1 MAFPTPLWVKDLGQA
16 IEQHSEWD
24 GIIVIAPE
32 TTDYRH
38 SKLAQIIEAHK
49 ELDART
55 GVEPVLITH
64 PDIAGQRLI
73 FAPTGN
79 LLRDYDDV
87 RRFADAGKKAITIA
101 RDAGMLNPL
110 LVVDKLQHNP
120 LYEHA
125 LEVTYL
131 AMCQALWQ
139 PLEARES
146 IGENKVEPVESI
158 GLFAVKK
165 INLDWLVATET
176 GRRLAR
182 DLCGTEPE
190 RMAPPKFADYC
201 VEAFTDSPVKV
212 EVLCDKDSLLDHYPL
227 LSAVARASIGVESHH
242 PRVIRLEYCGE
253 GPIENTLMLA
263 GKGVTYDTG
272 GADIKTGGH
281 MAGMSRDKGGAA
293 AVAGFIKTASLLKPK
308 GLKIVAE
315 LGVVR
320 NSIGSQA
327 FVADEIIQSHAGVR
341 VRIGNTDA
349 EGRLV
354 MADLLSHLRE
364 QAVNENQV
372 ELFTVATL
380 TGHAA
385 LAMGPYTALVDNG
398 VARAHGCSTRLAA
411 IGDVWGDPSEI
422 SRSRREDF
430 HFIRP
435 RSLAD
440 DVLSSNNAPSSGTA
454 RGHQFPM
461 AFLTVA
467 SGLDQHCINSQYPL
481 SYTHIDIAGSGV
493 ESGDWQHDMPTGV
506 PVVALSARYLR

>member
-1 MAFPTPLWVKDLGQA
+1 MAFPIAEWVSDLDAALGKT
-16 IEQHSEWD
+16 SGYD
-24 GIIVIAPE
+24 GVILIAPE
-32 TTDYRH
+32 SEDYFHPLLNQCIEHYKQFDQRLGREAVFIH
-38 SKLAQIIEAHK
+38 SP
-49 ELDART
+49 EL
-55 GVEPVLITH
+55 
-64 PDIAGQRLI
+64 AGQRLI
-73 FAPTGN
+73 YSPTCV
-79 LLRDYDDV
+79 LDRDFDDV
-87 RRFADAGKKAITIA
+87 RRYSDAAKIA
-101 RDAGMLNPL
+101 AKMAQNAGMVKPL
-110 LVVDKLQHNP
+110 MLIQKPDGAVYENALQVA
-120 LYEHA
+120 YFGF
-125 LEVTYL
+125 
-131 AMCQALWQ
+131 CQILWQ
-139 PLEARES
+139 PLEAREAL
-146 IGENKVEPVESI
+146 GESKVEPMQKV
-158 GLFAVKK
+158 GLFSQTEPA
-165 INLDWLVATET
+165 IDWLNATEQ

-190 RMAPPKFADYC
+190 RMAPPKFAEYC
-201 VEAFTDSPVKV
+201 QQAFAGLPVKV
-212 EVLCDKDSLLDHYPL
+212 TVLGEDPNELQQDYPL
-227 LSAVARASIGVESHH
+227 LYAVARASVMVKHH
-242 PRVIRLEYCGE
+242 QPRVVRLEYIPE
-253 GPIENTLMLA
+253 GAIEHTLLFA
-263 GKGVTYDTG
+263 GKGVVYDTG

-293 AVAGFIKTASLLKPK
+293 AVAGFLKTAALLAPK
-308 GLKIVAE
+308 GIKIIAE

-320 NSIGSQA
+320 NSIGADA

-354 MADLLSHLRE
+354 MADLLSHIK
-364 QAVNENQV
+364 QNAVDENQP

-411 IGDVWGDPSEI
+411 TGEVWGDPCEI

-430 HFIRP
+430 DFIRP

-440 DVLSSNNAPSSGTA
+440 DVLSSNNAPSSATM

-467 SGLDQHCINSQYPL
+467 SGLDAHGINSPQPL

-493 ESGDWQHDMPTGV
+493 EGGDWQHDSPTGA
-506 PVVALSARYLR
+506 PVVALSARYLK